1 MQELSLWVFQHSEVV
16 GELKRKLQ
24 SRIKSMAKKRI
35 TGIVVT
41 WEQRYVYRQRSD

>member
-1 MQELSLWVFQHSEVV
+1 MFQHSEVV

-24 SRIKSMAKKRI
+24 RRIKSVAKKRI